1 MVPSKQQ
8 NQGRTQQANN
18 EFIMYQQ
25 PMDYMRSLPSLS
37 TVVPND
43 KAVGNNMIIQ
53 NEQHS
58 FTPSTS
64 AVTPIPTQ
72 RSYAY
77 INAPSSSNN
86 GGGMPVEEQQHNL
99 YNNQQQQQQ
108 IARDPLVG
116 HQQSITAK
124 KDDSI
129 TMDNNSLR
137 FYQRMDSFPQL
148 SSTHTFYSS
157 QPLQNSSISN
167 PLDRHD
173 THDQT
178 DEHGKVYSF
187 MPLESVFQQKRPRRK
202 FNEIERLYKCNYQNC
217 TKAYGTLNHL
227 NAHISMQEHGP
238 KRLPVE
244 FKELRKQLRKS
255 KAEITARHR
264 DSIISTSSTEQQQRT
279 PSIDYTIA
287 DKNAIQNSYSGPP
300 PPLPPPTM
308 NDSNY
313 RYRNY
318 EPQQQ
323 STIIT
328 APNSQQQAYQQQL
341 HMMQQQQQ
349 QQQQH
354 HFH

>member
-1 MVPSKQQ
+1 M
-8 NQGRTQQANN
+8 
-18 EFIMYQQ
+18 
-25 PMDYMRSLPSLS
+25 
-37 TVVPND
+37 
-43 KAVGNNMIIQ
+43 
-53 NEQHS
+53 
-58 FTPSTS
+58 
-64 AVTPIPTQ
+64 
-72 RSYAY
+72 
-77 INAPSSSNN
+77 
-86 GGGMPVEEQQHNL
+86 
-99 YNNQQQQQQ
+99 
-108 IARDPLVG
+108 
-116 HQQSITAK
+116 
-124 KDDSI
+124 
-129 TMDNNSLR
+129 
-137 FYQRMDSFPQL
+137 
-148 SSTHTFYSS
+148 
-157 QPLQNSSISN
+157 
-167 PLDRHD
+167 
-173 THDQT
+173 
-178 DEHGKVYSF
+178 
-187 MPLESVFQQKRPRRK
+187 
-202 FNEIERLYKCNYQNC
+202 
-217 TKAYGTLNHL
+217 
-227 NAHISMQEHGP
+227 
-238 KRLPVE
+238 PVE

-264 DSIISTSSTEQQQRT
+264 DSVISTSSTEQQQRT

>member
-8 NQGRTQQANN
+8 SQGRKQQTNN

-25 PMDYMRSLPSLS
+25 PIDYMRSLPSLS

-43 KAVGNNMIIQ
+43 KVVENNMIIHT
-53 NEQHS
+53 EQHS
-58 FTPSTS
+58 YPPPTS

-77 INAPSSSNN
+77 INNPSNSNDA
-86 GGGMPVEEQQHNL
+86 GGIPVEEQQHTL
-99 YNNQQQQQQ
+99 YNNQQH
-108 IARDPLVG
+108 IMHDPLLG
-116 HQQSITAK
+116 HQQPIPAK
-124 KDDSI
+124 KEEPI
-129 TMDNNSLR
+129 TLENNSLR
-137 FYQRMDSFPQL
+137 FYQRMDTYPQS

-157 QPLQNSSISN
+157 QPLQNTSTAN
-167 PLDRHD
+167 HLDSRD
-173 THDQT
+173 THQQT

-202 FNEIERLYKCNYQNC
+202 FNEIDRLYKCNYQNC

-244 FKELRKQLRKS
+244 FKELRKQLRKC
-255 KAEITARHR
+255 KAEVTARNR
-264 DSIISTSSTEQQQRT
+264 DSITSTSSAEQQQRRT
-279 PSIDYTIA
+279 PSVDYPMT
-287 DKNAIQNSYSGPP
+287 DKSAIQHGYPGTTPP
-300 PPLPPPTM
+300 PMM
-308 NDSNY
+308 NDPNF

-323 STIIT
+323 QPLIT
-328 APNSQQQAYQQQL
+328 APNSQQQAYQQQI
-341 HMMQQQQQ
+341 HMMQQ